1 MCCTRPFSA
10 LLFRTSAPRHFS
22 TSSPTY
28 RITCHSVQNLDS
40 ESVCKDNGF
49 THTGLDGC
57 RMAMP
62 LATSALRPQPLCWP
76 PAVHQHKRVKTPAG
90 GTSWSHDQTVM
101 FLISSN
107 YTDGIVI
114 DLLSK
119 NRHLIV
125 QNGGDCRVGGVVWVV
140 QCLTHFNLG

>member
-1 MCCTRPFSA
+1 
-10 LLFRTSAPRHFS
+10 
-22 TSSPTY
+22 
-28 RITCHSVQNLDS
+28 
-40 ESVCKDNGF
+40 
-49 THTGLDGC
+49 
-57 RMAMP
+57 MAMP

-76 PAVHQHKRVKTPAG
+76 PAVHHHKRVKTPAG
-90 GTSWSHDQTVM
+90 GTSWIHDQTVM